1 MVCASVCWRANSVID
16 TRSVRLL
23 LSQSRNVRVGG
34 SSRFPA
40 TLSYDFLGQPTIS
53 CDLVRSV
60 GALSKVL
67 SRDEWLWKDGSWAPS
82 GGSQNVGFGM
92 KAGPV
97 GLSRGM
103 SVVGGRAEDICSY
116 RTFLS
121 LTTHRR
127 RRSGVCLG
135 GHYRTHSLRGT
146 ACRPGQSIV
155 PV

>member
-1 MVCASVCWRANSVID
+1 MVCASVCWRASSVID
-16 TRSVRLL
+16 TRSVSLL

-82 GGSQNVGFGM
+82 GRSLNVGFGM

-97 GLSRGM
+97 GLSRGCPLSGEERKTSAHTELF
-103 SVVGGRAEDICSY
+103 SV
-116 RTFLS
+116 
-121 LTTHRR
+121 
-127 RRSGVCLG
+127 
-135 GHYRTHSLRGT
+135 
-146 ACRPGQSIV
+146 
-155 PV
+155 